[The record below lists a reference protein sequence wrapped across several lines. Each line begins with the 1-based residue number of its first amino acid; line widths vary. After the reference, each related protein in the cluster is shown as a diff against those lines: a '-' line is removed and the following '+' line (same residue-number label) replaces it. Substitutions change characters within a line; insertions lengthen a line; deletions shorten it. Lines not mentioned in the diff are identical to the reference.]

1 MDNLKNNLDCF
12 VDYVNGITDYI
23 EQLKQLDKEYMENPK
38 QDLKAIQ
45 IAETRKQF
53 IKRLSKQVTETVT
66 PVIKELEQYKKRGN
80 NGK

>member
-38 QDLKAIQ
+38 QDQKTAQ
-45 IAETRKQF
+45 ISETRNS
-53 IKRLSKQVTETVT
+53 L
-66 PVIKELEQYKKRGN
+66 
-80 NGK
+80 